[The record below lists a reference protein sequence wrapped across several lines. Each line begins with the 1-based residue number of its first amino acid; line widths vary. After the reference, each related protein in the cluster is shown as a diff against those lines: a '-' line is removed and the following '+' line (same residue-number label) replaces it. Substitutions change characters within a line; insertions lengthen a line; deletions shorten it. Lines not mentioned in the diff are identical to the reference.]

1 MGLYP
6 RDHPH
11 LPKHHVCDLRRPRST
26 ERVRGVRAYCRRGPI
41 AVVQCVRSDRSLMP
55 DHPQLT
61 NRLAKRRKAAGWTQ
75 GELAERI
82 SVSRKSV
89 NTIENGIFIPSTVL
103 AL

>member
-1 MGLYP
+1 
-6 RDHPH
+6 
-11 LPKHHVCDLRRPRST
+11 
-26 ERVRGVRAYCRRGPI
+26 
-41 AVVQCVRSDRSLMP
+41 MP

-61 NRLAKRRKAAGWTQ
+61 NRLAEWRKAVGWTQ

-103 AL
+103 ALKLADALGCSVHDLFALPDERKD

>member
-1 MGLYP
+1 
-6 RDHPH
+6 
-11 LPKHHVCDLRRPRST
+11 
-26 ERVRGVRAYCRRGPI
+26 
-41 AVVQCVRSDRSLMP
+41 MP

-103 AL
+103 ALKLADALDCSVHDLFALPDERKD

>member
-1 MGLYP
+1 
-6 RDHPH
+6 
-11 LPKHHVCDLRRPRST
+11 
-26 ERVRGVRAYCRRGPI
+26 
-41 AVVQCVRSDRSLMP
+41 MP

-103 AL
+103 ALKLADAIDCSVHDLFALPGERKD